1 MTDRVLYSHPDD
13 LLVGT
18 NIALPRMLSRE
29 AFVRDAAR
37 EIDSRLGFR
46 YRTPLRFMRTLPTGE
61 RIEVDPSDPST
72 HTPTFLT
79 IQRLSNNIASGR
91 LLLAIA
97 APGEDNTLNAYAM
110 KLLRDA
116 EGIFSQIDSGKI
128 ALELAPRDEV
138 SETRGSRMR
147 VAGPDPYSRVEGY
160 SNLRRPFA
168 VDAEPLPMDQPG
180 YVRDPYGIRGG

>member
-1 MTDRVLYSHPDD
+1 MTDRVLYSHQDD

-18 NIALPRMLSRE
+18 NIALPALLSKE

-46 YRTPLRFMRTLPTGE
+46 YRTPLKFMRTLPSGQ
-61 RIEVDPSDPST
+61 RIEVDPADPET
-72 HTPTFLT
+72 HTATYLT

-91 LLLAIA
+91 LLLALA

-116 EGIFSQIDSGKI
+116 EGIFAQIDSGRL
-128 ALELAPRDEV
+128 ALELAPKEAA
-138 SETRGSRMR
+138 SETRGSRLR
-147 VAGPDPYSRVEGY
+147 VAGPDPFSRVEAYG
-160 SNLRRPFA
+160 NLRSPFA
-168 VDAEPLPMDQPG
+168 ADAEPLPMDQPG